1 MDLNKKNIFKALK
14 QIPVFPLP
22 NMVFFPNT
30 ILPLFVFEDRYKKLV
45 ADVLNTQDKLL
56 SIVLLKPGWEKNYF
70 ENPPVYSVAG
80 LGRIVQSET
89 LPDGKY
95 NILLQGISRIKIVDF
110 TQVSPYRIAKTE
122 ILREKNIIS
131 KDLDALFSRLVA
143 YCWELTEDFPEARE
157 LLKNYLVTSS
167 PDAGVLADIT
177 AHYLNISPEQKQQ
190 VLNTVNV
197 IKRLKLINN
206 FAAEVIKI
214 RKTIKNAREKVPVNP
229 KWN

>member
-1 MDLNKKNIFKALK
+1 MDINKKNIFKALK

-30 ILPLFVFEDRYKKLV
+30 ILPLYVFEDRYKKLV
-45 ADVLNTQDKLL
+45 ADVLNTPDKLL

-95 NILLQGISRIKIVDF
+95 NILLQGMSRIKIVEF
-110 TQVSPYRIAKTE
+110 TQVLPYRVAKAE

-131 KDLDALFSRLVA
+131 KELDALFSRLVA

-157 LLKNYLVTSS
+157 LLKNYLVTS

-177 AHYLNISPEQKQQ
+177 AHYLNINFEQKQQ
-190 VLNTVNV
+190 ILSTVNV
-197 IKRLKLINN
+197 IKRLKIINN
-206 FAAEVIKI
+206 YADDILQI
-214 RKTIKNAREKVPVNP
+214 RKTIKNARDKVPVNP